1 MRARRACRCN
11 SRKRFTARLPDRLLG
26 QDGSMSSTDQRPASD
41 GGSAALRPRARIMRT
56 LGDELISSEVVAII
70 ELVKNAYD
78 ADATRVLVRFR
89 SPLERGEGGLDILD
103 DGHGMTLDTVTG
115 AWLEPATAFR
125 RRSRRSEQLERL
137 VLGEK
142 GIGRFAVSRLA
153 DDLELVTRRPGAS
166 VETRVLFDWRLFDND
181 EAYLDEVEVA
191 WEQSAPVD
199 IAPGGIAE
207 ELWPEI
213 ERPTSER
220 LERGTLLRMS
230 SLRTQWGA
238 EELRSVR
245 TGLSRLVSPFLF
257 EEQRDRP
264 DGFTIRF
271 EAPPGF
277 EELSGVV
284 EPPEALRNPHYTLR
298 AHVDGGGQYQA
309 TMLLRGRNDA
319 IEREGRVLINER
331 PPASGPFDLE
341 LRVWDR
347 DPESMRELATR
358 SGSDAGTVRRD
369 LNDAAGVNVYRDG
382 FRVLPYGE
390 PGNDWLQLDARRVQ
404 NPTLRLSNNQV
415 VGYLLVSR
423 ETNPDLRDQT
433 NREGLI
439 RNQAFDDLVRQ
450 VRELI
455 GRLEQERYLIR
466 PREEPPRK
474 SGGLFAGFDLGAVRS
489 YAKERYAQDK
499 QLAGLLGEAQ
509 QNLDDAVERVQEVV
523 SRYRRLATLGELI
536 DTVLHNG
543 RAPLA
548 KIGGE
553 ADLALREIARDE
565 IPPHELV
572 PSLRQRLENVRNQ
585 HNVLATVFRRIEPFG
600 GRRRGRPAQIV
611 LEDVIADSF
620 GVLEGDLE
628 RIGADVELPASRT
641 TVTVDEAELQEIF
654 VNLLANSIHWL
665 RQVET
670 GDRRIRVEVS
680 RDDGALQIMFSDSG
694 PGVRSDIQ
702 DRIYEPYFSTKEDGV
717 GLGLSI
723 AGEIVKD
730 YYDGDLALLESGP
743 LPGANF
749 LITLRRRV

>member
-1 MRARRACRCN
+1 
-11 SRKRFTARLPDRLLG
+11 
-26 QDGSMSSTDQRPASD
+26 
-41 GGSAALRPRARIMRT
+41 MRT
-56 LGDELISSEVVAII
+56 LGDELISSEVVAVI

-89 SPLERGEGGLDILD
+89 PPLEPGKGGIDILD
-103 DGHGMTLDTVTG
+103 DGHGMSLETVTE

-125 RRSRRSEQLERL
+125 RREPRSEELGRP

-153 DDLELVTRRPGAS
+153 DDLELVTRRPGDTI
-166 VETRVLFDWRLFDND
+166 ETRVLFDWRLFDDDN
-181 EAYLDEVEVA
+181 AYLDDIQVA

-199 IAPGGIAE
+199 ITAGGIAE
-207 ELWPEI
+207 LLWSEP
-213 ERPTSER
+213 ERPAPER
-220 LERGTLLRMS
+220 LERGTLLRMDA
-230 SLRTQWGA
+230 LRTDWGA
-238 EELRSVR
+238 AEMRSLR

-298 AHVDGGGQYQA
+298 AHVDDAGRYRA
-309 TMLLRGRNDA
+309 EMSLRGLDEP
-319 IEREGRVLINER
+319 IEREGQVSIDER
-331 PPASGPFDLE
+331 QPTSGPFDIE

-347 DPESMRELATR
+347 DRDSMQELAAR
-358 SGSDAGTVRRD
+358 SGSDATTVRRD
-369 LNDAAGVNVYRDG
+369 LNEAAGVNVYRDG

-415 VGYLLVSR
+415 VGYLLISR

-439 RNQAFDDLVRQ
+439 RNQAFDDLARQ
-450 VRELI
+450 VREI
-455 GRLEQERYLIR
+455 VGRLEQERYLIR
-466 PREEPPRK
+466 PREERPQRPA
-474 SGGLFAGFDLGAVRS
+474 GLFAGLDLAAVRA
-489 YAKERYAQDK
+489 YAKERYADDK

-548 KIGGE
+548 KIGGD
-553 ADLALREIARDE
+553 ADLALREVARGELSSD
-565 IPPHELV
+565 ELV
-572 PSLRQRLENVRNQ
+572 PSLRRRLEDIRNQ

-600 GRRRGRPAQIV
+600 GRRRGRPAQTV
-611 LEDVIADSF
+611 LEDIIADSF
-620 GVLEGDLE
+620 GVLEGELQ
-628 RIGADVELPASRT
+628 RIGAEVDLPSSKT
-641 TVTVDEAELQEIF
+641 TVTVDEAELQEVF
-654 VNLLANSIHWL
+654 VNLLTNSIHWL
-665 RQVET
+665 RQVEK
-670 GDRRIRVEVS
+670 DHRRIKVEVS
-680 RDDGALQIMFSDSG
+680 RDNGALSVLFSDSG
-694 PGVRSDIQ
+694 PGVREDIQ

-730 YYDGDLALLESGP
+730 YYDGDLALLDSGP

-749 LITLRRRV
+749 LVTLRRRV